1 MENLY
6 IMKKLNRSNSSPVS
20 NTPGSHKSELPTR
33 EQVHRST
40 SYSSKVT
47 EALNK
52 TNSHTRSPNSTIINS
67 RSPNLSSNNQRI
79 PVLDSSYS
87 PARTPSGS
95 SRLSKPR
102 SSSGTSTKLPQP
114 AHYATQERSYL
125 RKIKNDI
132 VDDYYTKE
140 ITSEATDSEVD
151 SEEEDEELEEDSKEY
166 QNGIMPDETSLEI
179 DPYKSFDSSVLEQGK
194 ENPMVLER
202 LEWQTMLSLVL
213 NGDVVRSEKRRI
225 ITQNDFS
232 LQTTYKENLWLG
244 IRAYV
249 FGRTEEQQRKIIHYA
264 RTLADAVFTDV
275 MNFKVQDQEHALYE
289 VSELLKRY
297 DNVKEQWRDQKEMAI
312 EKPVCATEGFQ
323 KRIESLISWKN
334 ITKAF
339 NREIAVLR
347 EWTQSPNLDL
357 TEIRN
362 DGFTNTSFADTM
374 LKEKD
379 IASIFE
385 KRLFKPHVPW
395 VNKAKLSYLSYKDQ
409 FEEMELPGFIPQLSQ
424 ICMFPMRLIQETL
437 RIRLSYARKITNPTM
452 MMIDEM
458 IDDFSSYIELAVE
471 LKRAFLDYRKGW
483 EIDPTLPENYD
494 ATVLESIQYLFLLL
508 HRKLL
513 DGSRKG
519 FRTYKEPDELEH
531 FWNLLKNVGYF
542 VDNAS
547 PEIAFQFSSLT
558 TRLITRLISFILTQ
572 AKDLENIYDNN
583 EITNW
588 CANGLDNFG
597 TVRRKLSKLSTVI
610 RRALNNSAFF
620 TLNRVKPFLELLKNS
635 GHFLIQTGNS
645 TGVYFLASNNL
656 YGRENDIIKTLKGL
670 EIGTDPHCP
679 DNGMIEIDQY
689 EEERDI
695 GYIVAIS
702 AFRPMLWEGSIME
715 INVPDI
721 YVDIKPG
728 EALLITQGSS
738 ASLRHTK
745 AIFTDIVD
753 DNVSFVEFRSSLPKV
768 QKELQKIER
777 LFYRMT
783 ITIIDQFS
791 TVKSLIQRT
800 NKTHDSIYTIY
811 VFIRDFCKGYLK
823 SSDVSRKSIIIMK
836 MIDLSIDWVSFIVDD
851 CVPTDKKTF
860 RWCVSALEFAMEI
873 SKGFNILAL
882 SEEQFNKLKEKVAG
896 CMSLLISHFDIMG
909 ARSSEAEKKSLS
921 SVFKPSNLQNDQL
934 ILQAFSEQ
942 TMRQIEELEAR
953 TSKEIVGKVLDDTTT
968 ENQFL
973 TFLASSFS
981 SLSIRWQKRKFIGGG
996 TFGSV
1001 YSAINLDTGG
1011 VLAVKEI
1018 RFQDTQSIKQ
1028 VVPSIKEEMT
1038 VLEMLNHPNIVQYYG
1053 VEVHRDK
1060 VNIFMEFCEGGSL
1073 AGLLEHGRIEDET
1086 VIQVY
1091 ALQMFEGLA
1100 YLHEMGIVHRDIKPE
1115 NILLDHN
1122 GIIKFVD
1129 FGAAKV
1135 IAKNSTKRAATRLNS
1150 MTGTPMY
1157 MSPEVITGNS
1167 TSRYGAVDVWSLGCC
1182 VLEMATGRR
1191 PWANLDNEWA
1201 IMYHIAAGHLPQFP
1215 AKDQLSDAG
1224 MKFLVK
1230 CLQQD
1235 PNKRQTAVELLND
1248 PWLVSIRI
1256 EAFGDTT
1263 SASTSS
1269 SEQSSEY
1276 GG

>member
-1 MENLY
+1 MQ
-6 IMKKLNRSNSSPVS
+6 KKLSRSNSSPNS
-20 NTPGSHKSELPTR
+20 NTNGSNPGIPSRSE
-33 EQVHRST
+33 VHRST
-40 SYSSKVT
+40 SYS
-47 EALNK
+47 NK
-52 TNSHTRSPNSTIINS
+52 IPDTTNLANVHRSPNSSMVNGRSSLLNS
-67 RSPNLSSNNQRI
+67 QRTSL
-79 PVLDSSYS
+79 LDNTYS
-87 PARTPSGS
+87 PVRTPSGG
-95 SRLSKPR
+95 SRLTSKPR
-102 SSSGTSTKLPQP
+102 SASGNNKMVQQP
-114 AHYATQERSYL
+114 PHYMTQERSYL
-125 RKIKNDI
+125 KKIKNDLA
-132 VDDYYTKE
+132 DDYYTKA
-140 ITSEATDSEVD
+140 ITSETTDSELD
-151 SEEEDEELEEDSKEY
+151 SDEDDEDDLDIDSKDY
-166 QNGIMPDETSLEI
+166 PNGLIPDETSLEI
-179 DPYKSFDSSVLEQGK
+179 EPFSNFDSSDFEQGK
-194 ENPMVLER
+194 ENPKVLER

-225 ITQNDFS
+225 NTQVDFS

-249 FGRTEEQQRKIIHYA
+249 FGRSEEQQKKIISYG
-264 RTLADAVFTDV
+264 RTLADSVITDILNFTV
-275 MNFKVQDQEHALYE
+275 VDQEDALKE
-289 VSELLKRY
+289 ISQLLERY
-297 DNVKEQWRDQKEMAI
+297 DNVKEQWRDSKEMAL
-312 EKPVCATEGFQ
+312 EKPIIASEAFER
-323 KRIESLISWKN
+323 RIDSLISWKN
-334 ITKAF
+334 ITKAL
-339 NREIAVLR
+339 NREIKVLV
-347 EWTQSPNLDL
+347 EWTQSANLDL

-362 DGFTNTSFADTM
+362 DGFINTSFADTM

-379 IASIFE
+379 IASIFQ
-385 KRLFKPHVPW
+385 RRIFRPHVPW
-395 VNKAKLSYLSYKDQ
+395 INKAKLAYLSYKDM
-409 FEEMELPGFIPQLSQ
+409 FEELNLPSFIPKLSQ
-424 ICMFPMRLIQETL
+424 LCTFPMRLIQETL
-437 RIRLSYARKITNPTM
+437 KIRLAYARKIDSPTM

-458 IDDFSSYIELAVE
+458 IDDFPSYVGLAAE
-471 LKRAFLDYRKGW
+471 LKRAQIEFKKGW
-483 EIDPTLPENYD
+483 DIEIPVPNNFDD
-494 ATVLESIQYLFLLL
+494 TVLESIKYLFHLL

-513 DGSRKG
+513 DGSRRG
-519 FRTYKEPDELEH
+519 FRTFKEPDELEYH
-531 FWNLLKNVGYF
+531 WNHLKNFGYF
-542 VDNAS
+542 VDNAG
-547 PEIAFQFSSLT
+547 PEIAIQFSSIT
-558 TRLITRLISFILTQ
+558 TRLIARLNSYVLSQ
-572 AKDLENIYDNN
+572 SKDLETIEDEND
-583 EITNW
+583 ITNW
-588 CANGLDNFG
+588 CANGIDNFG
-597 TVRRKLSKLSTVI
+597 AIRRKLGKFSNVI
-610 RRALNNSAFF
+610 TRSFNNSAFF
-620 TLNRVKPFLELLKNS
+620 SLNRVKPFLELLKNS
-635 GHFLIQTGNS
+635 SHFLIQTGNS
-645 TGVYFLASNNL
+645 SGVYFIASSDL
-656 YGRENDIIKTLKGL
+656 YGRDEDIIKTLTGQ
-670 EIGTDPHCP
+670 EIGTDPYKP
-679 DNGMIEIDQY
+679 EATMIELDQY
-689 EEERDI
+689 EEEKEF
-695 GYIVAIS
+695 GYIIAVS
-702 AFRPMLWEGSIME
+702 AFRPMLWEGATVE
-715 INVPDI
+715 IQIPNVQI
-721 YVDIKPG
+721 DIKPG
-728 EALLITQGSS
+728 EVLLITQGSS
-738 ASLRHTK
+738 ARLKHTK

-753 DNVSFVEFRSSLPKV
+753 DNVTFIEYKSSIPKV
-768 QKELQKIER
+768 QKELNKIER
-777 LFYRMT
+777 LFYRLVHT
-783 ITIIDQFS
+783 SLDQFYV
-791 TVKSLIQRT
+791 VKPMIQKV
-800 NKTHDSIYTIY
+800 NNTHDSIYTLY
-811 VFIRDFCKGYLK
+811 VFLRDFCKNQLRN
-823 SSDVSRKSIIIMK
+823 SDNARKSAIILK
-836 MIDLSIDWVSFIVDD
+836 MIDLSIDWVSYIVDD

-882 SEEQFNKLKEKVAG
+882 NEEQFYKLKEKVAG

-909 ARSSEAEKKSLS
+909 ARSSEAEKKSLNN
-921 SVFKPSNLQNDQL
+921 VFKPNSLQNDHL

-942 TMRQIEELEAR
+942 TMKQIEALEAQR
-953 TSKEIVGKVLDDTTT
+953 AKETVGKVLDDTNT

-1060 VNIFMEFCEGGSL
+1060 VNLFMEFCEGGSL

-1135 IAKNSTKRAATRLNS
+1135 IAKNSTKRQATRLNS

-1157 MSPEVITGNS
+1157 MSPEVITGNN

-1182 VLEMATGRR
+1182 VLEMSTGRR

-1215 AKDQLSDAG
+1215 AKDQLSEAG
-1224 MKFLVK
+1224 MKFLWK

-1256 EAFGDTT
+1256 EAFGET

>member
-1 MENLY
+1 
-6 IMKKLNRSNSSPVS
+6 MKKLNRSNSSPVA
-20 NTPGSHKSELPTR
+20 NTPGHHKPEIPLR
-33 EQVHRST
+33 NEVHRST
-40 SYSSKVT
+40 SYSSKIT
-47 EALNK
+47 DSLNK
-52 TNSHTRSPNSTIINS
+52 VNAHRSPNNTIING
-67 RSPNLSSNNQRI
+67 RSPGSTSQRLSA
-79 PVLDSSYS
+79 LDSTYS

-95 SRLSKPR
+95 SRLGKPR
-102 SSSGTSTKLPQP
+102 SSSGTSKLPQP
-114 AHYATQERSYL
+114 VHYTNQEKFYL
-125 RKIKNDI
+125 KKIKNDI
-132 VDDYYTKE
+132 ADDYYTKA
-140 ITSEATDSEVD
+140 ITSETTDSEVD
-151 SEEEDEELEEDSKEY
+151 SEEEDYLDDSKDY
-166 QNGIMPDETSLEI
+166 PNGILPDETSLEI
-179 DPYKSFDSSVLEQGK
+179 EPYNSFDPSVLEQGK

-213 NGDVVRSEKRRI
+213 NGDVVRSEKRKI
-225 ITQNDFS
+225 ISQNDFS

-244 IRAYV
+244 IKAYV
-249 FGRTEEQQRKIIHYA
+249 FGRSEEQQRKIIGYTRA
-264 RTLADAVFTDV
+264 LADSVLNDI
-275 MNFKVQDQEHALYE
+275 MNFKVTDQNHALE
-289 VSELLKRY
+289 EISELLERF
-297 DNVKEQWRDQKEMAI
+297 DNVKEQWRDQKEMSI
-312 EKPVCATEGFQ
+312 EKPLCGSEAFH
-323 KRIESLISWKN
+323 KRIEGLISWKN
-334 ITKAF
+334 ITKALH
-339 NREIAVLR
+339 REITVLK

-357 TEIRN
+357 TEIRS
-362 DGFTNTSFADTM
+362 DGFTNSSFADTM

-379 IASIFE
+379 IVSIFE
-385 KRLFKPHVPW
+385 KRIFRPHVPW
-395 VNKAKLSYLSYKDQ
+395 INKSKFSYLAHKEVFD
-409 FEEMELPGFIPQLSQ
+409 ELNLPSFIPELSQ
-424 ICMFPMRLIQETL
+424 LTTFPMRLIQETS
-437 RIRLSYARKITNPTM
+437 RIRLAYARKIENPTM

-458 IDDFSSYIELAVE
+458 IEDFSSYIELAVE
-471 LKRAFLDYRKGW
+471 LKRAFLELRKGW
-483 EIDPTLPENYD
+483 EIDIALPQNYD

-513 DGSRKG
+513 DGTRKG
-519 FRTYKEPDELEH
+519 FRTYKEPDELEQ
-531 FWNLLKNVGYF
+531 FWNILKNVGYSI
-542 VDNAS
+542 DNAG
-547 PEIAFQFSSLT
+547 PEIAVQFSSLT
-558 TRLITRLISFILTQ
+558 TRLVTRLISFVLTQ
-572 AKDLENIYDNN
+572 SKDLETIDDDN

-597 TVRRKLSKLSTVI
+597 TVRRKLGKFSQVI
-610 RRALNNSAFF
+610 TRAFNNSAFF
-620 TLNRVKPFLELLKNS
+620 SLNRVKPFLELMKNS
-635 GHFLIQTGNS
+635 NHFLIQTGNS
-645 TGVYFLASNNL
+645 SGVYFLASNTL
-656 YGRENDIIKTLKGL
+656 YGRDEDIIRTLTGQ
-670 EIGTDPHCP
+670 EIGTDPYRP
-679 DNGMIEIDQY
+679 EAGLIMVDQY
-689 EEERDI
+689 EDERDI
-695 GYIVAIS
+695 GYVVAIS
-702 AFRPMLWEGSIME
+702 AFRPMLWEGAAVE
-715 INVPDI
+715 INVPDVSI
-721 YVDIKPG
+721 DIKPG
-728 EALLITQGSS
+728 EVMLITQGSS
-738 ASLRHTK
+738 ASLKHTK
-745 AIFTDIVD
+745 TIFTDIVD
-753 DNVSFVEFRSSLPKV
+753 DNVSFIEYRSSLPKV
-768 QKELQKIER
+768 QKEILKIER
-777 LFYRMT
+777 LSYRLV
-783 ITIIDQFS
+783 ITLLDQFRP
-791 TVKSLIQRT
+791 VKALIQKI
-800 NKTHDSIYTIY
+800 NKTHDSIYTLYI
-811 VFIRDFCKGYLK
+811 FMRDFCKNYLR
-823 SSDVSRKSIIIMK
+823 SSDTSRKSIIIMK
-836 MIDLSIDWVSFIVDD
+836 MIDMSIDWVSYIVDD

-882 SEEQFNKLKEKVAG
+882 SDEQFNKLKEKVAG

-909 ARSSEAEKKSLS
+909 ARSSEAEKKSLNS
-921 SVFKPSNLQNDQL
+921 AFKPSSLQNDQN

-942 TMRQIEELEAR
+942 TMRQIQELEAR
-953 TSKEIVGKVLDDTTT
+953 TNREIVGKVLDDTNT
-968 ENQFL
+968 ENQYL

-1038 VLEMLNHPNIVQYYG
+1038 VLEMLNHPNVVQYYG

-1182 VLEMATGRR
+1182 VMEMATGRR

-1215 AKDQLSDAG
+1215 SKDQLSDAG
-1224 MKFLVK
+1224 LKFLVK

-1256 EAFGDTT
+1256 EAFGDT
-1263 SASTSS
+1263 STSS

>member
-1 MENLY
+1 MQ
-6 IMKKLNRSNSSPVS
+6 KKHLNRSNSSPVA
-20 NTPGSHKSELPTR
+20 NTPGTHKSDPPAR

-40 SYSSKVT
+40 SYSSKIT
-47 EALNK
+47 DSLNK
-52 TNSHTRSPNSTIINS
+52 SNAHTRSPNNTIING
-67 RSPNLSSNNQRI
+67 RSPNLTSNQRI
-79 PVLDSSYS
+79 PALDSTYS

-95 SRLSKPR
+95 SRIPKPR
-102 SSSGTSTKLPQP
+102 TSSGTLTTKLPQP
-114 AHYATQERSYL
+114 VYYAAQEKSYL
-125 RKIKNDI
+125 KKIKNDV
-132 VDDYYTKE
+132 VDDYYTKA

-151 SEEEDEELEEDSKEY
+151 SEEEYDESEEDSKEY
-166 QNGIMPDETSLEI
+166 PNEMLPDETSLEI

-194 ENPMVLER
+194 EDPLVLER

-249 FGRTEEQQRKIIHYA
+249 FGRTEEQQKKIINYA
-264 RTLADAVFTDV
+264 RTLADGVFNDV
-275 MNFKVQDQEHALYE
+275 LNFKVHDQDQALIE
-289 VSELLKRY
+289 TSTLLERY
-297 DNVKEQWRDQKEMAI
+297 DNVKEQWRDQKEMSI
-312 EKPVCATEGFQ
+312 EKPICATDSFQ

-334 ITKAF
+334 ITKAL
-339 NREIAVLR
+339 NRELKVLK

-362 DGFTNTSFADTM
+362 DGFTNISFADTM

-385 KRLFKPHVPW
+385 KRVFRPHVPW
-395 VNKAKLSYLSYKDQ
+395 LNKAKLSILSYKDQ
-409 FEEMELPGFIPQLSQ
+409 FDEMELPSFVPQLAL
-424 ICMFPMRLIQETL
+424 ICTFPMKLIQETL
-437 RIRLSYARKITNPTM
+437 RIRLAYARKIHNPTM

-471 LKRAFLDYRKGW
+471 LKRAFGEFQKGW
-483 EIDPTLPENYD
+483 DTHMLLPDDFDPTI
-494 ATVLESIQYLFLLL
+494 LESIRYLFLLL

-519 FRTYKEPDELEH
+519 FRTYKEADELDY

-542 VDNAS
+542 VDNAG

-558 TRLITRLISFILTQ
+558 TRLITRLISYSLTQ
-572 AKDLENIYDNN
+572 SKDLENIYDEH

-597 TVRRKLSKLSTVI
+597 TVRRKLGKFSNVLI
-610 RRALNNSAFF
+610 RALNNSAFF

-635 GHFLIQTGNS
+635 NHFLIQTGNS
-645 TGVYFLASNNL
+645 SGIYFLASSNL
-656 YGRENDIIKTLKGL
+656 YGRDIDIARILKGQ
-670 EIGTDPHCP
+670 EIGTDPHKP
-679 DNGMIEIDQY
+679 DSGMIEIDQY

-702 AFRPMLWEGSIME
+702 AFRPMLWEGATVE
-715 INVPDI
+715 INIPDVHI
-721 YVDIKPG
+721 DIKPG

-738 ASLRHTK
+738 ASLKHTK
-745 AIFTDIVD
+745 ALFTDIVD
-753 DNVSFVEFRSSLPKV
+753 DNVSFIEYRTSLPKV

-777 LFYRMT
+777 LFYRMI
-783 ITIIDQFS
+783 ITILDQFN
-791 TVKSLIQRT
+791 TVKFLIQRV
-800 NKTHDSIYTIY
+800 NKNHDSIYTIY
-811 VFIRDFCKGYLK
+811 VFIRDFCKTYLR
-823 SSDVSRKSIIIMK
+823 SSDSSRKSIIIMK
-836 MIDLSIDWVSFIVDD
+836 MIDISIDWVSYIVDD

-882 SEEQFNKLKEKVAG
+882 NEEQFSKLKEKVAG

-934 ILQAFSEQ
+934 ILQAFSAQ
-942 TMRQIEELEAR
+942 TMRQIQELESR
-953 TSKEIVGKVLDDTTT
+953 TNREIVGKVLDDTNT

-1157 MSPEVITGNS
+1157 MSPEVITGSS

-1215 AKDQLSDAG
+1215 AKDQLSEAG

-1235 PNKRQTAVELLND
+1235 PNKRLSAVELLND

-1263 SASTSS
+1263 STSTSS

>member
-1 MENLY
+1 
-6 IMKKLNRSNSSPVS
+6 MKKLNRSNSSPVS
-20 NTPGSHKSELPTR
+20 NTSSNNHGGNKSDATIR
-33 EQVHRST
+33 GDVHRSS
-40 SYSSKVT
+40 SYTANIKDS
-47 EALNK
+47 LNK
-52 TNSHTRSPNSTIINS
+52 TIHRSPNSTIING
-67 RSPNLSSNNQRI
+67 RSPGTSSQRI
-79 PVLDSSYS
+79 SALDSTYS
-87 PARTPSGS
+87 PVRTPSGS
-95 SRLSKPR
+95 SSSRILQKPR
-102 SSSGTSTKLPQP
+102 SASGNNSLKLPQP
-114 AHYATQERSYL
+114 AHYINQEKSYL
-125 RKIKNDI
+125 KKIKNDI
-132 VDDYYTKE
+132 MDDYYTKA

-151 SEEEDEELEEDSKEY
+151 SDEDDYDELEQDSKDY
-166 QNGIMPDETSLEI
+166 PGGILPDETSLEI
-179 DPYKSFDSSVLEQGK
+179 DPYNSFDSSVLEQGK

-249 FGRTEEQQRKIIHYA
+249 FGRSEEQQKKIINYA
-264 RTLADAVFTDV
+264 RTLADGILNEIL
-275 MNFKVQDQEHALYE
+275 NFKVQDESKALLE
-289 VSELLKRY
+289 ATELLERFENLK
-297 DNVKEQWRDQKEMAI
+297 DQWRDQKEMAI
-312 EKPVCATEGFQ
+312 EKPVCSTESFQ
-323 KRIESLISWKN
+323 RRIESLISWKN
-334 ITKAF
+334 ITKAL
-339 NREIAVLR
+339 NRELTVLKK
-347 EWTQSPNLDL
+347 WTQSPNLDL
-357 TEIRN
+357 TEIRS

-379 IASIFE
+379 ILSIFE
-385 KRLFKPHVPW
+385 KRIFRPHVPW
-395 VNKAKLSYLSYKDQ
+395 INKSKLSYLTYK
-409 FEEMELPGFIPQLSQ
+409 EMYDEMNLPSFIPQLEQ
-424 ICMFPMRLIQETL
+424 LAIFPMRLIQETL
-437 RIRLSYARKITNPTM
+437 KIRLAYARKIVNPTM

-471 LKRAFLDYRKGW
+471 LKRAYIEFEKGW
-483 EIDPTLPENYD
+483 DMNFGLPKNFDE
-494 ATVLESIQYLFLLL
+494 TIRESIQYLFLLL

-519 FRTYKEPDELEH
+519 FRTFKEPDELEY

-542 VDNAS
+542 VDYAG

-588 CANGLDNFG
+588 CANGIDNFG
-597 TVRRKLSKLSTVI
+597 TVKRKLSKFASVI
-610 RRALNNSAFF
+610 TKAFNNSAFF
-620 TLNRVKPFLELLKNS
+620 RLNRVKPFLEMLKNS
-635 GHFLIQTGNS
+635 NHFLIQTGNS
-645 TGVYFLASNNL
+645 SGVYFLASSNL
-656 YGRENDIIKTLKGL
+656 YGRDEDIIRILKGQ
-670 EIGTDPHCP
+670 EIGTDPYKP
-679 DNGMIEIDQY
+679 EAVLIELDQY

-702 AFRPMLWEGSIME
+702 ALRPMLWEGATVE
-715 INVPDI
+715 INIPDVSI
-721 YVDIKPG
+721 DIKPG
-728 EALLITQGSS
+728 EVLLITQGSS
-738 ASLRHTK
+738 ASLKHTK
-745 AIFTDIVD
+745 TIFTDIVD
-753 DNVSFVEFRSSLPKV
+753 DNVSFIEYRTSLPKV
-768 QKELQKIER
+768 QKELMKIER
-777 LFYRMT
+777 LTYRLI
-783 ITIIDQFS
+783 ITLLDQFS
-791 TVKSLIQRT
+791 GVKYLIQRT
-800 NKTHDSIYTIY
+800 NKTHDSIYTLY
-811 VFIRDFCKGYLK
+811 VFVRDYCKQYLRN
-823 SSDVSRKSIIIMK
+823 SDTSKKSIIIMK
-836 MIDLSIDWVSFIVDD
+836 MIDLSIDWVSYIVDD

-934 ILQAFSEQ
+934 ILQAFTEQ
-942 TMRQIEELEAR
+942 TMRQIEELEAKR
-953 TSKEIVGKVLDDTTT
+953 SKEIVGKVLDDTNT

-996 TFGSV
+996 SFGSV

-1215 AKDQLSDAG
+1215 SKDQLSEAG

-1256 EAFGDTT
+1256 EAFGTDTT
-1263 SASTSS
+1263 STSS
-1269 SEQSSEY
+1269 SEQSSDY
-1276 GG
+1276 GGA